1 LDNPDFAALPPVEQ
15 RMLQMFYVTL
25 WGKTAESRED
35 EEVLDNLYA
44 LSDSPVLLGELQA
57 LLQYQYD
64 RIDFIDEP
72 VDVGFDCPLDLHCT
86 YTRDQLLVALDF
98 LKPATVREGVK
109 WLPEK
114 QLDVFFVT
122 LNKADKDYSP
132 TTMYKDY
139 RQ

>member
-1 LDNPDFAALPPVEQ
+1 
-15 RMLQMFYVTL
+15 M
-25 WGKTAESRED
+25 
-35 EEVLDNLYA
+35 
-44 LSDSPVLLGELQA
+44 LGELQA

-72 VDVGFDCPLDLHCT
+72 VGVGFDCPLDLHCT

>member
-1 LDNPDFAALPPVEQ
+1 
-15 RMLQMFYVTL
+15 M
-25 WGKTAESRED
+25 
-35 EEVLDNLYA
+35 
-44 LSDSPVLLGELQA
+44 LGELQA

-98 LKPATVREGVK
+98 LKPATVCEGVK

>member
-1 LDNPDFAALPPVEQ
+1 
-15 RMLQMFYVTL
+15 MLQMFYVTL

-72 VDVGFDCPLDLHCT
+72 VDVGFDCPLDLHCS

>member
-1 LDNPDFAALPPVEQ
+1 
-15 RMLQMFYVTL
+15 MLQMFYVTL

-114 QLDVFFVT
+114 QLNVFFVT

>member
-1 LDNPDFAALPPVEQ
+1 
-15 RMLQMFYVTL
+15 MFYVTL